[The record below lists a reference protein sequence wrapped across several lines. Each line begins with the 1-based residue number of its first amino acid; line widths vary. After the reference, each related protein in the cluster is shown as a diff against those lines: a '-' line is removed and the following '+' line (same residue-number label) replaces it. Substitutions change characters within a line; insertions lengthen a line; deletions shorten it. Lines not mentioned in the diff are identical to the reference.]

1 MKKWALLLAAVLL
14 LGSLAGCQKA
24 AEGEVGVQSVA
35 DICGLG
41 GVGLV
46 DRFAGVVASRGEV
59 EIKKE
64 AEKNVAQL
72 LVKEGDAV
80 KAGQVL
86 FTYEQAQAELDLE
99 KGKLELPDKPIILT
113 FDDGYE
119 DNYTTMLPMLE
130 ERGMKAVVY
139 MVTNDIGRPNYLSW
153 DQLRDMQ
160 DRGIEIGSH
169 TANHQPLT
177 HLDPEKQAEEMRLSK
192 LLMEWNGIRTVFSFS
207 YPNGAYTDAMPGML
221 AENEYL
227 TAVTGDAGLNTF
239 ATNPYLLQRVNI
251 PHPRFGL
258 TEFKLRL
265 WKAAVMTKL
274 GVKQH

>member
-1 MKKWALLLAAVLL
+1 MVKYIKRMLLAVAAMLLIFLCWLLLTPMPTGIPVLEYHMVNDEDNGEGWSYNVPPEEFRQQL
-14 LGSLAGCQKA
+14 DYLQQQGYTTITMLEFMKA
-24 AEGEVGVQSVA
+24 
-35 DICGLG
+35 
-41 GVGLV
+41 
-46 DRFAGVVASRGEV
+46 
-59 EIKKE
+59 K
-64 AEKNVAQL
+64 
-72 LVKEGDAV
+72 
-80 KAGQVL
+80 
-86 FTYEQAQAELDLE
+86 
-99 KGKLELPDKPIILT
+99 KGKLELPEKPVILT

-139 MVTNDIGRPNYLSW
+139 MVTNDIGRPKYLSW
-153 DQLRDMQ
+153 NQLRDMQ
-160 DRGIEIGSH
+160 QRGIEIGSH

-177 HLDPEKQAEEMRLSK
+177 HLDPEKQAEEMKLSK
-192 LLMEWNGIRTVFSFS
+192 LIMEWNGIHTVFSFS
-207 YPNGAYTDAMPGML
+207 YPNGAYSDDMPAML

>member
-1 MKKWALLLAAVLL
+1 MKYFKRILLVAGALLLAFVGWLALTPMPDGVPVLEYHMVNDADNGEGWAYNVPPEEFRQQL
-14 LGSLAGCQKA
+14 DYLQQQGYTTITMLEFMKA
-24 AEGEVGVQSVA
+24 
-35 DICGLG
+35 
-41 GVGLV
+41 
-46 DRFAGVVASRGEV
+46 
-59 EIKKE
+59 K
-64 AEKNVAQL
+64 
-72 LVKEGDAV
+72 
-80 KAGQVL
+80 
-86 FTYEQAQAELDLE
+86 

-130 ERGMKAVVY
+130 ARGMKAVVY